1 MGAKGNYGFVLLV
14 QECHQTKMRF
24 FEALQARRFSVYV
37 LKAVMKEL
45 YQGISADILVSLYF
59 FNDFRKLP
67 PNSLPP
73 SAGIQA
79 TPLYGFFDGK
89 RTLECKSGVRK
100 LKWVNGPCGS
110 AH

>member
-1 MGAKGNYGFVLLV
+1 
-14 QECHQTKMRF
+14 MRF

-73 SAGIQA
+73 SAGIYA
-79 TPLYGFFDGK
+79 IPPYGFFDGK
-89 RTLECKSGVRK
+89 RTWNANLG
-100 LKWVNGPCGS
+100 
-110 AH
+110 

>member
-14 QECHQTKMRF
+14 QVCHQTKMRF
-24 FEALQARRFSVYV
+24 CEALQTRRLSVYV
-37 LKAVMKEL
+37 LKAVMKAL

-73 SAGIQA
+73 SAGIYA
-79 TPLYGFFDGK
+79 IPPYGFFDGK
-89 RTLECKSGVRK
+89 RTWNANPG
-100 LKWVNGPCGS
+100 
-110 AH
+110 